1 MVRDKSGELGSIS
14 IFLACPR
21 FLQWSA
27 IIFNKWKLKFV
38 LWETWRW
45 VSLIT
50 NPLNCWPPTFPL
62 YRENLEQTPCV
73 IQYISKIWNG
83 WQKTKIPDHLG
94 FSQNFENLTLKDS
107 YVTCLQNI
115 FCYFEYLR
123 SAYKKKLDLFYKIV
137 RSAASSGAFFLRSVG
152 YTSITVRNTVSF
164 QMSIITQLFHL
175 LTDDKDTL
183 TMKTNSLKL
192 MDMLA
197 MFNRRCREKEVK

>member
-1 MVRDKSGELGSIS
+1 MSS
-14 IFLACPR
+14 
-21 FLQWSA
+21 
-27 IIFNKWKLKFV
+27 N
-38 LWETWRW
+38 
-45 VSLIT
+45 
-50 NPLNCWPPTFPL
+50 
-62 YRENLEQTPCV
+62 Y
-73 IQYISKIWNG
+73 
-83 WQKTKIPDHLG
+83 
-94 FSQNFENLTLKDS
+94 
-107 YVTCLQNI
+107 

-137 RSAASSGAFFLRSVG
+137 CPAASSGAFFLRSVG

-175 LTDDKDTL
+175 FTDDKDTL

>member
-27 IIFNKWKLKFV
+27 IISNKWKLKFV

-50 NPLNCWPPTFPL
+50 NSLNCWPPTFPL

-73 IQYISKIWNG
+73 IQYISKNLEWLA
-83 WQKTKIPDHLG
+83 KTKIPDHLG

-137 RSAASSGAFFLRSVG
+137 CSAASSGAFFLRSVG